1 MGAGALLSNT
11 HIYNSTNRELS
22 VKLVD
27 LNKNTREQQVSPKT
41 RSSILTNKG
50 GIFYVALS

>member
-1 MGAGALLSNT
+1 MGAGALPST
-11 HIYNSTNRELS
+11 HIYNSTNRELN

-27 LNKNTREQQVSPKT
+27 LKNNTREQQVAPQT